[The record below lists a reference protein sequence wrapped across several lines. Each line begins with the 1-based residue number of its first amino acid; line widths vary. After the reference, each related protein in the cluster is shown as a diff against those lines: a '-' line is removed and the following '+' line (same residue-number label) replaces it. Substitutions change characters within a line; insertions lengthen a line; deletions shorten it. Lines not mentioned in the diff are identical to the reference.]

1 MTSAMILCAGF
12 GTRLGD
18 LTKDTPKPMLE
29 LEGKPI
35 LEHTILHLKKLGIE
49 NIVINLHYL
58 ADKITSYFND
68 GKKFGIN
75 ITYSYEEK
83 PLGTAGA
90 LKKVEKHFKNDDN
103 FLLLYGDI
111 ISNQNYSDLLDFHI
125 SKNDAIATIILHERA
140 KSNSIVEMDND
151 NKIVKFIER
160 PTNATLFEQKTQ
172 NWVNS
177 GLYCFNKKIFDF
189 IPANTFCDFPS
200 DIFSKLVEDG
210 NLYGYPLTGYRCAI
224 DSEDRYNCAQ
234 KDYSNNCLKYENQ
247 KYAYKN

>member
-29 LEGKPI
+29 LGGRPV
-35 LEHTILHLKKLGIE
+35 LEHTILHLKKFGIE

-68 GKKFGIN
+68 GSKFGVN
-75 ITYSYEEK
+75 ITYSYEET
-83 PLGTAGA
+83 PVGTAGA
-90 LKKVEKHFKNDDN
+90 LKKVEKHFENEDN
-103 FLLLYGDI
+103 FFLLYGDI
-111 ISNQNYSDLLDFHI
+111 VSNQNYSDLLNFHL
-125 SKNDAIATIILHERA
+125 SKNDAIATIILHERD

-160 PTNATLFEQKTQ
+160 PIDESMFEQKTQ

-177 GLYCFNKKIFDF
+177 GLYCFSKKIFDF
-189 IPANTFCDFPS
+189 IPTNTFCDFPK
-200 DIFSKLVEDG
+200 DIFAKLVENG

-224 DSEDRYNCAQ
+224 DSENRYNLAK
-234 KDYSNNCLKYENQ
+234 KDYLNKYNF
-247 KYAYKN
+247 